1 MFDFEKLLVY
11 KKVVLLNRDILSYIY
26 SENQIDDFLKDQL
39 KRATVSVALNL
50 AEGTGRIS
58 LKDKRHF
65 FVMSRAS
72 VHESVALI
80 QVLKSQNLLTDRDY
94 DRWYVKYEEISK
106 MIFAMIRNPKEL
118 KG

>member
-1 MFDFEKLLVY
+1 MFDFEKLIVY
-11 KKVVLLNRDILSYIY
+11 KKIVLLNRDLLSYIY
-26 SENQIDDFLKDQL
+26 GKEQIDEFLKDQL
-39 KRATVSVALNL
+39 KRASISVALNL

-80 QVLKSQNLLTDRDY
+80 QVLRSQNLLTDSVY
-94 DRWYVKYEEISK
+94 NRWYFKYEEISK
-106 MIFAMIRNPKEL
+106 MLLAMIKNPKEL
-118 KG
+118 